1 MAVYG
6 CTIRILKFYVSWGW
20 IYQVALWGR
29 NDWQEIPRFVDT
41 EVRQHLS
48 RVKDKSFPQLWEF
61 ERFLSF
67 ASQTETS
74 FSYLLF
80 PILIAALEDT
90 LEWYMS
96 VICGRYYFILSK
108 QAFASN
114 SSELQLSYLLHPCHN
129 PYKKCQFLPV
139 LCSLSVK
146 MEKKVR
152 KESQEIQSC
161 DFFFF
166 YWRLL
171 LKDR

>member
-6 CTIRILKFYVSWGW
+6 CTIRMLKFSVSWGW

-29 NDWQEIPRFVDT
+29 NDWQELPRFVDT

-96 VICGRYYFILSK
+96 GICGRYYFILSK

-129 PYKKCQFLPV
+129 PYKKMPVSHCPLLPFN
-139 LCSLSVK
+139 
-146 MEKKVR
+146 ENG
-152 KESQEIQSC
+152 KESKERITGNTIIW
-161 DFFFF
+161 FFFF
-166 YWRLL
+166 FLL
-171 LKDR
+171 EAFT